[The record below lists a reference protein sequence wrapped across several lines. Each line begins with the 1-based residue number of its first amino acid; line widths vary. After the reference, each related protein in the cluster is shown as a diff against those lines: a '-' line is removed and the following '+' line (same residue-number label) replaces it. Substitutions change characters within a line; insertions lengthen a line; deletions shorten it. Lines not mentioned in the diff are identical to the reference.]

1 MFNTLILLFCF
12 TGKSDSIW
20 DQYFH
25 TKKII
30 VANPAVVHLAP
41 KKTRQNFHRGTNIH
55 DDDPSRGFS
64 LVNGDIACDSY
75 NKLDEDINNLIELGV
90 STWQLLN

>member
-1 MFNTLILLFCF
+1 MFNTFILLFCF
-12 TGKSDSIW
+12 IGKSDSIW

-25 TKKII
+25 TKKIV

-41 KKTRQNFHRGTNIH
+41 KKTHQNFHRGTNIH
-55 DDDPSRGFS
+55 DEDPSRGFS